1 MRAKRETIVR
11 EYLIVCMN
19 MHARLLM
26 SICIGYSSITSSKLC
41 DLGKTNI
48 PVPPFK
54 VAFTELKLRLVYGNS
69 QIFAY

>member
-1 MRAKRETIVR
+1 
-11 EYLIVCMN
+11 
-19 MHARLLM
+19 M

-54 VAFTELKLRLVYGNS
+54 VAFTELKLPLVYGNS